1 MAKKKQLN
9 PVFKLVLDIGPLV
22 LFFAA
27 NAKFGIYVATGA
39 FMAAI
44 LIALAVSY
52 RIDTT
57 SGGDAAGHRGDR
69 ARVRRAD
76 AGPAR

>member
-44 LIALAVSY
+44 RLHSPFPSHSHDIW
-52 RIDTT
+52 R
-57 SGGDAAGHRGDR
+57 
-69 ARVRRAD
+69 
-76 AGPAR
+76 

>member
-52 RIDTT
+52 AMTRHLAVMPLVT
-57 SGGDAAGHRGDR
+57 A
-69 ARVRRAD
+69 V
-76 AGPAR
+76 